1 MKRIAW
7 TFSAVILAVTAL
19 AFLTVGAHAD
29 CSEGD
34 PDCPLIPPQSRQV
47 SISTSPGQEADKED
61 LFEQVIEPI
70 PFSMPLPNKISPV
83 NNEVMG
89 NQNAHPVLNTIEVDL
104 RRQDPS
110 DVSCGIQALG
120 MALEP
125 LRSAAPSSDAIFNY
139 LQSNDYLYEFGTGVE
154 ELAYT
159 AQSFGYEGSV
169 AFHNWT
175 LENLRGELNAGRPVV
190 IDLGANGPDQPGHF
204 VTLTGISDD
213 WQWVHYSDPILG
225 ERTVQL
231 AEFMRLWEMQGRS
244 GLSVAVSPPSVSS
257 PDYTSWAA
265 LAAAMMATLALGPG
279 VLEDLR
285 RRGAGGSINPSV
297 DPKPPSV
304 PDLRPHD
311 PPPPKNPVKVKI
323 PIIETVVV
331 GERVIGGH
339 WEQRQQY
346 VAPHWETVSPGHWEW
361 QEQEVAYTA
370 YRPKSILVEKV
381 VNVVKEVTEKVTTWV
396 KKTVVQPVTQ
406 WVKKTV
412 WKPVTKWVRR
422 TKTWFQRTWLGKWIR
437 KTRSWVEKKVSW
449 VKKTV
454 WKPVKKW
461 VTKKIVEP
469 VTTFVK
475 RKVIEPVKTL
485 VRETIMQP
493 YTAYRTE
500 KVEVWSPPVKRYI
513 PGHYKP
519 KKVWV
524 EETIPITRQVT
535 LWDEVYVDAGDLP
548 AWTVQDFFEKLGP
561 SLSREQRLALF
572 NRFQDTFGSLITSD
586 PDNMHKLYVLAHDI
600 FMSTITESGSEA
612 AMQNWRM
619 VDTWALSLRSEAG
632 SGGDVLSY
640 LDYGQYIHWTQETQ
654 QIGDTTWYKVQYIK
668 DGKLLEGWVSG
679 TYLKDYVPGSSK
691 ALLDFQMNQ
700 IFENHGIELQGTWSL
715 RDKRAAAI
723 AIDAVA
729 AAFARELGVDGD
741 EAFRQIFD
749 NLTLLWGTEPE
760 SGYLT
765 SQCRGISAGGCT
777 SSAHMINFGSLW
789 SNGPYRPEEIAFK
802 ASVNNVV
809 HELGHAFGNL
819 WWTSN
824 QETGLPVYSED
835 GPYADLGDSDNAYLL
850 DEEGFQDSNGEPDN
864 MWRQHPEENA
874 TPNEVFA
881 DMFLGWVYGEWLN
894 GREGNQRRDYMDKKM
909 TDWLRNA
916 LENE

>member
-1 MKRIAW
+1 MLKAA
-7 TFSAVILAVTAL
+7 TLAMVAL
-19 AFLTVGAHAD
+19 ALFVVGAQAD
-29 CSEGD
+29 CEEGE
-34 PDCPLIPPQSRQV
+34 PDCPLTPPQSRQV
-47 SISTSPGQEADKED
+47 SISTAPGQEIDSED
-61 LFEQVIEPI
+61 PFGQVIEPV
-70 PFSMPLPNKISPV
+70 PFSMPLPNNISPQ
-83 NNEVMG
+83 NNTVKT
-89 NQNAHPVLNTIEVDL
+89 NRAAQPHLNSIDVEL

-125 LRSAAPSSDAIFNY
+125 LQGGVPSSSAILAF
-139 LQSNDYLYEFGTGVE
+139 LDSNDYLYEFGTGVE
-154 ELAYT
+154 ELAYA

-169 AFHNWT
+169 AFHNWD
-175 LENLRGELNAGRPVV
+175 LQNLRAELDAGRPVV
-190 IDLGANGPDQPGHF
+190 IDLGANGPEQPGHF

-213 WQWVHYSDPILG
+213 WQWVHYNDPILG
-225 ERTVQL
+225 ERSVQL
-231 AEFMRLWEMQGRS
+231 AEFMRLWELQGRS
-244 GLSVAVSPPSVSS
+244 GVSVAVSPPSPSS
-257 PDYTSWAA
+257 PNHSSWAA

-279 VLEDLR
+279 VLQDLR
-285 RRGAGGSINPSV
+285 RRGSGGSIIPTTDPS
-297 DPKPPSV
+297 PASHPGQ
-304 PDLRPHD
+304 RPND
-311 PPPPKNPVKVKI
+311 PPPPKNPVQVKI
-323 PIIETVVV
+323 PVIETIVI

-339 WEQRQQY
+339 WEQRQNY
-346 VAPHWETVSPGHWEW
+346 VPASWETVSPGHWEW
-361 QEQEVAYTA
+361 QQQEVAYTA

-412 WKPVTKWVRR
+412 WKPVTKWIRR

-437 KTRSWVEKKVSW
+437 KTRSWVEKKVNW
-449 VKKTV
+449 VKETV

-513 PGHYKP
+513 PGHYESKN
-519 KKVWV
+519 VWV
-524 EETIPITRQVT
+524 EEKIPITQQVT
-535 LWDEVYVDAGDLP
+535 RWDEVYVDAGDLP
-548 AWTVQDFFEKLGP
+548 TWMAQDFFNKLGP
-561 SLSREQRLALF
+561 SFSREEQLALF
-572 NRFQDTFGSLITSD
+572 NRFRDAFGSFITSD
-586 PDNMHKLYVLAHDI
+586 PDNAEKLYALAYDI
-600 FMSTITESGSEA
+600 FLSAEIGSGNDA
-612 AMQNWRM
+612 ALQNWRM

-632 SGGDVLSY
+632 SGGDVLAY
-640 LDYGQYIHWTQETQ
+640 LDYGQYIHWTEETK
-654 QIGDTTWYKVQYIK
+654 QIGETTWYKVQYIK
-668 DGKLLEGWVSG
+668 DGQLLEGWVSG
-679 TYLKDYVPGSSK
+679 TYLTEYVPGSSK
-691 ALLDFQMNQ
+691 ALLDFQMDQ
-700 IFENHGIELQGTWSL
+700 IFKEHGIELQGTWSL

-729 AAFARELGVDGD
+729 AAFGRELGIDG
-741 EAFRQIFD
+741 EAAFRQIFD
-749 NLTLLWGTEPE
+749 KVTLLWGTEPE

-765 SQCRGISAGGCT
+765 PQCRGISAGGCT

-789 SNGPYRPEEIAFK
+789 SNGPYRPEDMAFQ

-809 HELGHAFGNL
+809 HELGHAFANL
-819 WWTSN
+819 FWTTN
-824 QETGLPVYSED
+824 PETGSLAYDQD
-835 GPYADLGDSDNAYLL
+835 GPYADLGYSDNAYLL

-894 GREGNQRRDYMDKKM
+894 GREGIQRRDYMDKKM
-909 TDWLRNA
+909 PDWLGDA